1 MKPAGSLVAALLSA
15 IVSVIVPVLAAAGG
29 VFALGACASCQSTV
43 RVAAMPVVAAG
54 SFDGVVADPN
64 THRLYMADRT
74 AKGVDVVDISS
85 TTPRFLATV
94 NLGAM
99 PSGLALAPDR
109 NRLFA
114 AVEGGKVA
122 VIDTRSAR
130 VIDTIALNASSV
142 DLLDY
147 SPQTQRVYASTG
159 DGGEVVTID
168 ATTDRVRLR
177 LAAKAPVGQPRY
189 DPADGKLYVT
199 TPKSDTLVQINPA
212 TGNITRTY
220 VIPKCGPAGV
230 AINPTR
236 QLAMLACG
244 SSVGLL
250 NLQTGAQSV
259 TRVVQGGDLV
269 SYDAAADRFVLASP
283 HGGSDSAV
291 GVFSGSG
298 EFIGSVAATP
308 KAHAAA
314 FDGAHG
320 LVYAPGNEGLMSF
333 APADCA
339 PPPDWLQFLGGL
351 SIFGVPMLVL
361 ILIPVLYAKRMRL
374 PRDPAK
380 PTFRDLVK
388 EDLEAE
394 RERMRALEDGI
405 LGLEP

>member
-1 MKPAGSLVAALLSA
+1 MKAAGSLVAALFSA
-15 IVSVIVPVLAAAGG
+15 IVPVFAAAGG
-29 VFALGACASCQSTV
+29 VLALGACASCQSTV

-74 AKGVDVVDISS
+74 AQGIDVVDISS
-85 TTPRFLATV
+85 TTPRFMATV
-94 NLGAM
+94 NLGTM
-99 PSGLALAPDR
+99 PNGLALAPDQ

-114 AVEGGKVA
+114 AVDGGKVA
-122 VIDTRSAR
+122 VIDTGSGQ
-130 VIDTIALNASSV
+130 VVNTVDVKASTV

-147 SPQTQRVYASTG
+147 SPRTQLVYAGTG

-168 ATTDRVRLR
+168 ATTYKVRLR
-177 LAAKAPVGQPRY
+177 FAAKAPVGQPRY
-189 DPADGKLYVT
+189 DPADGMLYVT
-199 TPKSDTLVQINPA
+199 TPKSNSLVQINPA

-236 QLAMLACG
+236 QLAMLSCG

-250 NLQTGAQSV
+250 NLQTGAQTV
-259 TRVVQGGDLV
+259 TRAVQGGDIV

-291 GVFSGSG
+291 GVFSGNG
-298 EFIGSVAATP
+298 DFIGSVAAAP

-314 FDGAHG
+314 FDTAHG
-320 LVYAPGNEGLMSF
+320 LVYAPGNKGLMSF
-333 APADCA
+333 VPAACA

-351 SIFGVPMLVL
+351 SIFVVPMLLL
-361 ILIPVLYAKRMRL
+361 ISVPVLYARRMRR
-374 PRDPAK
+374 PRDPSK
-380 PTFRDLVK
+380 PTFRDLLE

>member
-1 MKPAGSLVAALLSA
+1 MRPAGSLVAALLSA
-15 IVSVIVPVLAAAGG
+15 IVPVIVLVLAAAGG
-29 VFALGACASCQSTV
+29 VLALGACASCQSTV

-74 AKGVDVVDISS
+74 AKGLDVVDISS
-85 TTPRFLATV
+85 TTPRFMATV

-99 PSGLALAPDR
+99 PSGLALAPNQ

-122 VIDTRSAR
+122 VIDTGSAR
-130 VIDTIALNASSV
+130 VIDTIALNASSA

-147 SPQTQRVYASTG
+147 SPQTRRVYAGTG

-168 ATTDRVRLR
+168 ATTDKVRLR

-189 DPADGKLYVT
+189 DPADGMLYVT
-199 TPKSDTLVQINPA
+199 TPKSDSLVQINPA
-212 TGNITRTY
+212 SGNITRTY

-250 NLQTGAQSV
+250 NLQTGAQTV
-259 TRVVQGGDLV
+259 TRAVQGGDIV

-283 HGGSDSAV
+283 LGRTAQSAC
-291 GVFSGSG
+291 S
-298 EFIGSVAATP
+298 AAT
-308 KAHAAA
+308 ANSSA
-314 FDGAHG
+314 
-320 LVYAPGNEGLMSF
+320 
-333 APADCA
+333 
-339 PPPDWLQFLGGL
+339 WW
-351 SIFGVPMLVL
+351 
-361 ILIPVLYAKRMRL
+361 RRR
-374 PRDPAK
+374 PR
-380 PTFRDLVK
+380 PTPRRST
-388 EDLEAE
+388 A
-394 RERMRALEDGI
+394 RTAWSTRRATKGS
-405 LGLEP
+405 